1 VHDSVLVF
9 VSEQVAVLGIA
20 GGRTLEVGS
29 LNVNG
34 SVRSQFHGP
43 YTGFDQREGDGVDVV
58 GTADNLPW
66 PGDEFDTVVSTEALE
81 HDPTPWRSVA
91 EALRVLRRGGYF
103 ICTCRGYDERGA
115 FGLHD
120 EPGDY
125 WRFSVGGMEALL
137 LDQGFEPVVVK
148 RDPQCPGVFTVGR
161 KPL

>member
-9 VSEQVAVLGIA
+9 VSEQVHALGIA
-20 GGRTLEVGS
+20 GHKTLEVGS
-29 LNVNG
+29 LDVNG
-34 SVRSQFHGP
+34 SVRSQFHGL
-43 YTGFDQREGDGVDVV
+43 YAGIDQRPGSGVDFV

-66 PGDEFDTVVSTEALE
+66 PPATWDTVVSTEALE
-81 HDPTPWRSVA
+81 HDPTPWRTAA
-91 EALRVLRRGGYF
+91 EVLRVLVRGGYF

-120 EPGDY
+120 EPGDF

-137 LDQGFEPVVVK
+137 LDQGFEPVIVK
-148 RDPQCPGVFTVGR
+148 RDPQCPGVFSVGR